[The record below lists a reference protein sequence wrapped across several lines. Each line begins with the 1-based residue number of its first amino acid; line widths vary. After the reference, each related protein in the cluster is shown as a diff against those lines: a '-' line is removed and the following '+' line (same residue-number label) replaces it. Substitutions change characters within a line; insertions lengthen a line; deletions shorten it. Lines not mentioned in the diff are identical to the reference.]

1 MYFTNRAQA
10 GGMLAAELE
19 KYRFENTIV
28 VALSEGGV
36 LVGEPIAQYVHA
48 VLTMLLSEEITVPGE
63 NTSIGSIDQDGGFS
77 YNSEL
82 SAGQMDEYQAEYL
95 NYFEGQKMEKFHE
108 INQLLGDG
116 GILDKDML
124 RDHSVILV
132 SDGLKGTSQ
141 LDAAASFLKP
151 IRIQRLVVV
160 APIASVAAVDRLHI
174 MADELHILNVADN
187 YLDTDHYYDDNTI
200 PSREE
205 IVAKINQAIL
215 NWH

>member
-10 GGMLAAELE
+10 GGMLAAQLE

-63 NTSIGSIDQDGGFS
+63 NTAIGSIDQDGGFS

-108 INQLLGDG
+108 MNQLLGDG

-124 RDHSVILV
+124 RDHSVVLV

>member
-1 MYFTNRAQA
+1 
-10 GGMLAAELE
+10 MLAAQLE

-63 NTSIGSIDQDGGFS
+63 NTAIGSIDQDGGFS

-108 INQLLGDG
+108 MNQLLGDG

-124 RDHSVILV
+124 RDHSVVLV

>member
-10 GGMLAAELE
+10 GGMLAAQLE

-82 SAGQMDEYQAEYL
+82 SPGQMDEYQAEYL

-108 INQLLGDG
+108 MNQLLGEG

-124 RDHSVILV
+124 RDHNVVLV

>member
-19 KYRFENTIV
+19 KYRYENTIV
-28 VALSEGGV
+28 VAISEGGV

-48 VLTMLLSEEITVPGE
+48 VLTMLLSMEITVPGE
-63 NTSIGSIDQDGGFS
+63 NTAIGSIDQDGGFS
-77 YNSEL
+77 FNSEL

-108 INQLLGDG
+108 LNQLLGEG
-116 GILDKDML
+116 GILEKDML
-124 RDHSVILV
+124 RDHNVILV
-132 SDGLKGTSQ
+132 SDGLKGTAP
-141 LDAAASFLKP
+141 LDAAANFLKP

-187 YLDTDHYYDDNTI
+187 YLDTNHYYDDNTI